1 MRDYGNLVNNDNQ
14 ERLLFAGR
22 EVPIK
27 WSRRRRTIGLTVTAT
42 GQVIISAPRGSSPD
56 VLRQALKKHRA
67 WIERKVAA
75 RKESWSRL
83 QEGAVYFLG
92 QTYRLALDPAAT
104 GPVALGPAEM
114 RVRAATPAV
123 AWGLL
128 LDWYY
133 QEAERLI
140 KERVEYYAGA
150 MGLKVRRVELRQWR
164 RRWGECR
171 PLEDLRF
178 NWRLIL
184 VPPAVLDYVVVH
196 ELTHLQEPGHTPRFW
211 QGVERVLPDYRQRR
225 SWLNRYG
232 TPFLLWRLGEVE
244 S

>member
-1 MRDYGNLVNNDNQ
+1 MSNKNQ
-14 ERLLFAGR
+14 GRLLFAGR

-27 WSRRRRTIGLTVTAT
+27 WSRRRRTIGLTVTAK
-42 GQVIISAPRGSSPD
+42 GEVIISAPQGSSPD
-56 VLRQALKKHRA
+56 LLRKALHQHRD
-67 WIERKVAA
+67 WLERKVAA
-75 RKESWSRL
+75 RTESWARL
-83 QEGAVYFLG
+83 QQGAVYFLG
-92 QTYRLALDPAAT
+92 QTYRLALDPAAK
-104 GPVALGPAEM
+104 GPVALGPGEM

-128 LDWYY
+128 LAWYY

-140 KERVEYYAGA
+140 KERVEHFAGA
-150 MGLKVRRVELRQWR
+150 MDLRVRRVELRQWR

-171 PLEDLRF
+171 PQEDLRF

-196 ELTHLQEPGHTPRFW
+196 ELTHLKEPGHTPRFW
-211 QGVERVLPDYRQRR
+211 QGVARVLPDYRERR

-232 TPFLLWRLGEVE
+232 TPFLLWSLSEAE